1 MSNLNTA
8 TNNPPV
14 LFNKAEIK
22 RRICSHAAAGLSSA
36 TGLITGLVPCLGS
49 EDILDCPLKA

>member
-8 TNNPPV
+8 TNNPPM

-36 TGLITGLVPCLGS
+36 MGLISSTTTCAPGS
-49 EDILDCPLKA
+49 LSGK